1 MTKTYRSFD
10 DFLVELEIEQANET
24 RLHRWLRNIGFLH
37 FLHRLREDGFRHVLY
52 TDILRPIKFFYQ
64 RLTRGYDDSCMW
76 SLDHHLAKLIL
87 PRLKL
92 FRQQPHGCPAG
103 SSAGSS
109 DICFHPTDAE
119 GDPDL
124 AAWDEKLDKMVYAF
138 EYIASG
144 KSWEYEMTLEQEAAE
159 DRKVAEGLEL
169 FGKYFRG
176 LWN

>member
-1 MTKTYRSFD
+1 MTSWSNSKSSKPTKPASTDGSATSDSSTSFIACEKMASD
-10 DFLVELEIEQANET
+10 MSYIQTSSGQSN
-24 RLHRWLRNIGFLH
+24 
-37 FLHRLREDGFRHVLY
+37 
-52 TDILRPIKFFYQ
+52 
-64 RLTRGYDDSCMW
+64 S
-76 SLDHHLAKLIL
+76 SIL